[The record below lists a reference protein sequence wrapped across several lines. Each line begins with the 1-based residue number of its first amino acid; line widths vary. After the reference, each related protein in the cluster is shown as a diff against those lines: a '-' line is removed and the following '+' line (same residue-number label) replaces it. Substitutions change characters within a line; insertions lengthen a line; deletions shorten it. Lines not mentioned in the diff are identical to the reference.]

1 MAVTIEDVMVWLVVG
16 MLAGTMAGLIVKR
29 KRVGYGRF
37 HNLALGLV
45 GALIGGALFDLFG
58 ILPSLDDISISLR
71 DIIAALF
78 GALLFIVLLH
88 YARIWHQ
95 KR

>member
-29 KRVGYGRF
+29 KRAGYGRF
-37 HNLALGLV
+37 YNLALGLV

>member
-16 MLAGTMAGLIVKR
+16 LLAGTLAGLTVKR
-29 KRVGYGRF
+29 KRGGYGRYY
-37 HNLALGLV
+37 NLALGLI

>member
-16 MLAGTMAGLIVKR
+16 LLAGTLAGLIVKR
-29 KRVGYGRF
+29 KRGGYGRYY
-37 HNLALGLV
+37 NLALGLI

>member
-29 KRVGYGRF
+29 KKTGYGRF
-37 HNLALGLV
+37 YNLALGLI